1 MRHCFVFLDPD
12 EAQNDGHLLAPKEE
26 DEDDGEDDDHYDHDY
41 KDVAFGEAH
50 IL

>member
-26 DEDDGEDDDHYDHDY
+26 DDGENDDHYNHDY